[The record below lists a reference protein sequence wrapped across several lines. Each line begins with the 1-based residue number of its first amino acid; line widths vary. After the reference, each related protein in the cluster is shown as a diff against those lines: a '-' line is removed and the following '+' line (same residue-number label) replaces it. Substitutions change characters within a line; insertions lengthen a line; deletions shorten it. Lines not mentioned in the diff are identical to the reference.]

1 MNTSTE
7 AIKQLQDAI
16 QKIQTSQ
23 DVVDN
28 LIAVH
33 DYQDVTSLVIQSAEA
48 LLHSAVAFMQSE
60 DENALDLVEGAED
73 LLEAM
78 YNVIDGDL
86 DS

>member
-7 AIKQLQDAI
+7 AIKQLQEAI
-16 QKIQTSQ
+16 QKVQASQ
-23 DVVDN
+23 DVVEN

-33 DYQDVTSLVIQSAEA
+33 DYQDVTALVIQSAEA

-60 DENALDLVEGAED
+60 DENALDLIEGAED

-78 YNVIDGDL
+78 YNIIDGDL

>member
-1 MNTSTE
+1 MNTSSE
-7 AIKQLQDAI
+7 VIKQLQDAI
-16 QKIQTSQ
+16 QKVQSSQ
-23 DVVDN
+23 DVADN

-60 DENALDLVEGAED
+60 DENALDLIEGAED

-78 YNVIDGDL
+78 YNIIDGDL